1 MALAVDLVGLDANG
15 GVLWHWLARHWRGL
29 AAGGAGGLPPGE
41 WPSSWQGPVTAEEV
55 NRLRGLFG
63 GKAAELAGPAP
74 CADLDELLARPRA
87 SMLLSV
93 EEWSY

>member
-1 MALAVDLVGLDANG
+1 MALAVDLMGLDPEG
-15 GVLWHWLARHWRGL
+15 GVAWHWLARHWRGL
-29 AAGGAGGLPPGE
+29 ASVEAVALPPGD
-41 WPSSWQGPVTAEEV
+41 WPSSWQGTVSAEDV
-55 NRLRGLFG
+55 GRLRELFG
-63 GKAAELAGPAP
+63 GKEAELAGPAP